1 MTTDTADINILDKLN
16 LTLVQVSE
24 LKGRERTRLLH
35 FLRRWEYLDALHTC
49 LDTYEPLTLVSL
61 LDLRA
66 RAYLAQGELAQ
77 ALDTLQQRLEKKTS
91 IPASGLLARIHIA
104 REDLETA
111 FHIANQLTQENTE
124 SVMAWS
130 LLGEIELARGNIEAA
145 IQAYR
150 RLHELRPQSRAYLL
164 GMMWVYQAR
173 EDWVTASGYAVRLMR
188 TAEEGGQP
196 LSAGYLRHLRTYFQA
211 SNEETRFAAI
221 KRELRDRHGEEM
233 AEMLALFSDTVPSPK
248 PAPRI
253 KPPPPPEPVE
263 PLQTFENIPIS
274 DDERTRIHEAVKH
287 WFGFETL
294 LPGQVETLACVLR
307 GEDVLTILPTGGG
320 KSLCYQLA
328 AVLSERGTTLV
339 ISPLIALMKDQVD
352 SLPETLRRHATT
364 LNSSLTGDELN
375 RRLERAAAGHYRL
388 IYVAPERLR
397 QPPFIHAMK
406 QADIQRLVVDEAH
419 CVSVWGHDFRPDY
432 LMLGEARKALG
443 NPQLLAMTAT
453 APPRVRQDI
462 IQHLTPSSELS
473 NGTTTEVVTT
483 NPGEIRIV
491 AGDVTRPNLQ
501 LEVFQARDLDEKLT
515 RLLTFCQEET
525 GSGIVYAGTRAR
537 CEELAA
543 LLRRYG
549 VNADH
554 YHAGITN
561 RDSVQDA
568 FMRDQIRVVVA
579 TVAFGL
585 GIDKPDIRFIVH
597 YMPPPSLEAYYQEA
611 GRAGRDGLP
620 ARCLL
625 MYSSSDRGMLTRR
638 ARRDMLKVEFLRS
651 VYGAIKARLDHGAS
665 DSTNIRH
672 ATIPMADLTRDL
684 RTEEVRVRVAISLLE
699 EAGLL
704 QRGPDLPRAVQVR
717 ISDIGQKCH
726 PERSRRTQAQRRH
739 PEHSRRTQAQR
750 RHPEHSRRISQPD
763 NALPATADDDLLA
776 FCEAARLYPEQWLTL
791 DLVDVARRAGLPLD
805 DIEQRL
811 LTWQD
816 EGWLS
821 YRPAGR
827 DLTLKLLPPPK
838 DAHDRVAALLERYET
853 IQAQHV
859 DEITVYAQTDRC
871 RHGHLNAYLGGR
883 PIQRCAACDN
893 CIQIP
898 PPSDIGLPDKH
909 EQRLIILRCVAGA
922 PWSWGRQSLQRILRG
937 SPKAPASAQRSHPGF
952 GALAFRSSTAIGH
965 MLKHLERKDLLS
977 PRELDHGGEVL
988 DLTPAGRAILASP
1001 TPHDE
1006 LAKLVTKPKI
1016 TPTKKEGPNIPVDEA
1031 LFEKLRAWRREQ
1043 AIDQGMPP
1051 YVIFHDQHLRTIA
1064 AHRPVTLDTFAD
1076 LKGVGKR
1083 RLERYGEAVVA
1094 LVKAHLK
1101 EIPP

>member
-1 MTTDTADINILDKLN
+1 MTTDTIAADTTILDKLN
-16 LTLVQVSE
+16 LTLAQVSE

-35 FLRRWEYLDALHTC
+35 FLRRWGYLDALHAC
-49 LDTYEPLTLVSL
+49 LDGYEPLTLVSL

-66 RAYLAQGELAQ
+66 RAYLAQGDLAQ
-77 ALDTLQQRLEKKTS
+77 ALDTLQQRLEQKPS
-91 IPASGLLARIHIA
+91 IPARGLLARIHIA
-104 REDLETA
+104 REDFETA
-111 FHIANQLTQENTE
+111 FHIANQLTQEKTE
-124 SVMAWS
+124 SASAWS
-130 LLGEIELARGNIEAA
+130 LLGEVELARGNIEEALKA
-145 IQAYR
+145 YRHLHDLSPQSQAY
-150 RLHELRPQSRAYLL
+150 LR
-164 GMMWVYQAR
+164 GMMGVYQAR

-188 TAEEGGQP
+188 MAEEANRP
-196 LSAGYLRHLRTYFQA
+196 LSVGYLRDLRAYFQA
-211 SNEETRFAAI
+211 SNEETRVADI
-221 KRELRDRHGEEM
+221 ERELRDRHGEEM
-233 AEMLALFSDTVPSPK
+233 AEMLALFSGTAPPQKPVPRVEPT
-248 PAPRI
+248 
-253 KPPPPPEPVE
+253 PPPEPAE
-263 PLQTFENIPIS
+263 PFQTFEAIPVS
-274 DDERTRIHEAVKH
+274 DEERSRIHEAVKR

-352 SLPETLRRHATT
+352 SLPENLRRYATT
-364 LNSSLTGDELN
+364 LNSSLTGDELG

-397 QPPFIHAMK
+397 QPPFIHAMRH
-406 QADIQRLVVDEAH
+406 ADIQRLVVDEAH

-462 IQHLTPSSELS
+462 IQHLTPSAALSSETTTKVITT
-473 NGTTTEVVTT
+473 NPGGTTEVVTT
-483 NPGEIRIV
+483 NLSANSDEIRIV

-501 LEVFQARDLDEKLT
+501 LEVFQAHDLDDKLT

-554 YHAGITN
+554 YHAGILN
-561 RDSVQDA
+561 RDAVQDA

-585 GIDKPDIRFIVH
+585 GIDKSDIRFIVH

-638 ARRDMLKVEFLRS
+638 ANRDRLKVEFLRS
-651 VYGAIKARLDHGAS
+651 VYGAVKVRLNHATPNNTGVH
-665 DSTNIRH
+665 H
-672 ATIPMADLTRDL
+672 ATIAMADLTRDL
-684 RTEEVRVRVAISLLE
+684 RTDDVRVRVAISLLE

-704 QRGPDLPRAVQVR
+704 RRGPDLPRAAQVCL
-717 ISDIGQKCH
+717 SDVGQACH
-726 PERSRRTQAQRRH
+726 PERSRR
-739 PEHSRRTQAQR
+739 
-750 RHPEHSRRISQPD
+750 ISQSISILPD
-763 NALPATADDDLLA
+763 TADDALAA
-776 FCEAARLYPEQWLTL
+776 FCEAARLSPEQWLTL
-791 DLVDVARRAGLPLD
+791 DLVDVAHRAGLPLD

-821 YRPAGR
+821 YRPSGR

-838 DAHDRVAALLERYET
+838 DARDRVAALLERYET

-883 PIQRCAACDN
+883 PIQRCEACDN

-898 PPSDIGLPDKH
+898 PPLDIGLPDKH

-922 PWSWGRQSLQRILRG
+922 PWSWGRQSLKYILRG
-937 SPKAPASAQRSHPGF
+937 SPKAPARAQQGHPGF
-952 GALAFRSSTAIGH
+952 GALAFRSNTAVGH
-965 MLKHLERKDLLS
+965 LLKFLERKDLLK

-988 DLTPAGRAILASP
+988 ELTPAARALLASP
-1001 TPHDE
+1001 NPRDE
-1006 LAKLVTKPKI
+1006 LAKLVTKTSKV
-1016 TPTKKEGPNIPVDEA
+1016 TRTNKEGPDLPVDEA

-1043 AIDQGMPP
+1043 AIEQGVPS
-1051 YVIFHDQHLRTIA
+1051 YVVFHDQHLRNIA
-1064 AHRPVTLDTFAD
+1064 THCPITLDAFAD
-1076 LKGVGKR
+1076 IKGVGKR
-1083 RLERYGEAVVA
+1083 KLERYGEAVIA

-1101 EIPP
+1101 EI